1 MPLADRLVHKG
12 DEAGEGGV
20 GAADDG
26 TRRHLE
32 HGAQRLELRGEA
44 GPAMLWEG
52 DSAYEPLEFGWGVSS
67 RGGSRRESVGV
78 MEELNNN
85 SVCL

>member
-1 MPLADRLVHKG
+1 MPIAERLVHKG

-44 GPAMLWEG
+44 AAQQPAERSEDG
-52 DSAYEPLEFGWGVSS
+52 DGGAFVALSAAKRLK
-67 RGGSRRESVGV
+67 
-78 MEELNNN
+78 
-85 SVCL
+85 

>member
-1 MPLADRLVHKG
+1 MSYRYGASYSLDRDALLRNHEAASRARLTKPGQERAEMPLAERLVHKG

-32 HGAQRLELRGEA
+32 HGAQRLELRGIQSP
-44 GPAMLWEG
+44 GL
-52 DSAYEPLEFGWGVSS
+52 L
-67 RGGSRRESVGV
+67 
-78 MEELNNN
+78 
-85 SVCL
+85 